1 MTFGYWSVPVSLYW
15 KSQVET
21 PPQKIFLSDC
31 WLICWFYRSPISQ
44 ICRIR
49 SSSFVKLVLLRIIWG
64 SSGRV
69 FLNSPSDE
77 NKLPFKL
84 SQNCTVLSQYCCPVM
99 ACLAKVSRDLKT
111 LGMRCSCGMNPDSRV
126 RLTQSSHL
134 QQDSRGHHW
143 ANARNLLICL
153 CLTKPIIFLI
163 VLLFIIILY
172 LSLFLDIPGG
182 YYSAVDI
189 CLPASLS
196 PF

>member
-1 MTFGYWSVPVSLYW
+1 MTLGHWSVPVPLYW

-69 FLNSPSDE
+69 FLNSHTDE

-84 SQNCTVLSQYCCPVM
+84 SQNCTVLSQSCCSVM
-99 ACLAKVSRDLKT
+99 GCLAKVNRDLKT
-111 LGMRCSCGMNPDSRV
+111 LGMRCSCGMNPDSGA

-134 QQDSRGHHW
+134 QQDSTGHHW

-153 CLTKPIIFLI
+153 CLTKPIIF
-163 VLLFIIILY
+163 F
-172 LSLFLDIPGG
+172 SSS
-182 YYSAVDI
+182 YSSSFFYI
-189 CLPASLS
+189 CN
-196 PF
+196 FF